1 MIIPNPMQLLLV
13 HSAQMACSL
22 RWSVSQQNSAVWIS
36 HFIVGFS
43 VVVQVAI
50 LYRVT
55 TRIINGI
62 DECSSVSV
70 IDSLKKPNIEI
81 CNNGLLSLQRL
92 SDILY

>member
-1 MIIPNPMQLLLV
+1 MKVQSLMIIPKPMQLLLV

-22 RWSVSQQNSAVWIS
+22 RWSVSQQKSAVWIS

-70 IDSLKKPNIEI
+70 IDSFKKN
-81 CNNGLLSLQRL
+81 
-92 SDILY
+92 